1 MKIKIVERERQ
12 IELQEQEILRRDKE
26 LQATIMKPVS
36 WRVIVVWRALNSY
49 FRSAPSLNHVNG
61 RTLLEKDYWT
71 FLGRFQ

>member
-36 WRVIVVWRALNSY
+36 
-49 FRSAPSLNHVNG
+49 
-61 RTLLEKDYWT
+61 
-71 FLGRFQ
+71 